1 MSNAFL
7 WKTGERVVLYT
18 VLHLSITGI
27 WGMKQREC
35 WNWKSRDKHD
45 LNMSSRCKQCYTSC
59 FLQIVLARTKCRK
72 GNSSYPIPRVAFYIY
87 VTDINIHELWG
98 WRSNVVFIL
107 KSEEIMRDKY
117 EADFLRPQRQV
128 EVRSLDI
135 IYKIFVM
142 QTGDSTSIDMVSFN
156 LSSIRSPRRQENYT
170 AVNRKVA
177 HFSGFL
183 QLPNFNILIFYFFY
197 LKDKCRS
204 VRSKVRQHFCK
215 PFRSTDVQNVRSH
228 FKPHTQG
235 YTSHTH
241 EGPSSIWTT
250 PAS

>member
-7 WKTGERVVLYT
+7 WKTGEQVVLYT

-183 QLPNFNILIFYFFY
+183 QLSNFNILIFYFF
-197 LKDKCRS
+197 LPQ
-204 VRSKVRQHFCK
+204 RQ
-215 PFRSTDVQNVRSH
+215 VQISE
-228 FKPHTQG
+228 K
-235 YTSHTH
+235 
-241 EGPSSIWTT
+241 
-250 PAS
+250 